1 MYGNLHLHDLSGS
14 GLIGTFQCHNSQAHQ
29 ASIDLDELALCAGI
43 QADLGAYT
51 EDAAVFALCA
61 GLVVLA
67 WQGGKQ
73 IRAGQL
79 LRASDEDDPDKVA
92 HAKK

>member
-1 MYGNLHLHDLSGS
+1 MRCS
-14 GLIGTFQCHNSQAHQ
+14 
-29 ASIDLDELALCAGI
+29 AGI

-61 GLVVLA
+61 GLAVLA
-67 WQGGKQ
+67 WQGAKLVKS
-73 IRAGQL
+73 GQP
-79 LRASDEDDPDKVA
+79 LRLPGSDEDDPDKVA